1 MLVNTGA
8 IVISA
13 LKYGEADL
21 IVKLYTQ
28 SDGLKSYM
36 LKRLLKSKKG
46 KFRVSMFQPLT
57 RLEIVAKHKNTGKL
71 EYLQEARIKTHYTNL
86 HSDVLKSSLVMFLAE
101 VLRNS
106 IQEEEANLAL
116 FDFLERSFIYLDKES
131 KPANFHLGFLLQL
144 SAYLGFS
151 PDPTNS
157 QYPYFD
163 LMEGV
168 FDQNQNEYTLNA
180 ENTAILRQLLGIE
193 FDELSQIKLNQ
204 SLRKNFLDQLLI
216 YYQLHIDG
224 FRKPRSLSVL
234 NEIFH

>member
-36 LKRLLKSKKG
+36 LKGLLKSKKG

-71 EYLQEARIKTHYTNL
+71 EYLQEARIKAHYANL

-101 VLRNS
+101 VLRNA
-106 IQEEEANLAL
+106 IQEEEANPAL
-116 FDFLERSFIYLDKES
+116 FEFLERSFIYLDQES
-131 KPANFHLGFLLQL
+131 KPANFHLGFLIEL

-151 PDPTNS
+151 PDPSNAH
-157 QYPYFD
+157 YPYFD
-163 LMEGV
+163 LMEGI
-168 FDQNQNEYTLNA
+168 FQQHPNEYTLDA
-180 ENTAILRQLLGIE
+180 ENTSILRQFLGIE
-193 FDELSQIKLNQ
+193 FDELSHIKLNQ
-204 SLRKNFLDQLLI
+204 SLRKNFLDQLLVF
-216 YYQLHIDG
+216 YQLHIEG